1 MGTKKEPMGKVERLQ
16 AVADKVPNYPG
27 RAKLEKMTRPLFIDV
42 TNQQAMRHV
51 MRLIGYHY
59 VVSECKGRASM
70 VRAGWISERQS
81 YQAEKDFREV
91 FHCDALDWD
100 PSTLRDFLRGTHEP
114 DE

>member
-1 MGTKKEPMGKVERLQ
+1 VRTERPLHVPQLTGRDKVEETT
-16 AVADKVPNYPG
+16 
-27 RAKLEKMTRPLFIDV
+27 RALFIDV
-42 TNQQAMRHV
+42 TTQQAMRHV

-70 VRAGWISERQS
+70 VRAGWISERAS

-91 FHCDALDWD
+91 FHCAALDWD

-114 DE
+114 NE